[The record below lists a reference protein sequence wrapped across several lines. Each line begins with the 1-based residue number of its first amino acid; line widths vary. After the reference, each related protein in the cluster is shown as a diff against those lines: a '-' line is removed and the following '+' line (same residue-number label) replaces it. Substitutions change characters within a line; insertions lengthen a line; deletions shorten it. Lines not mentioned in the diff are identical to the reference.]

1 MRSPAMKVAL
11 ASSSQISADAGAKI
25 VRAGGN
31 AVDAALA
38 AALVS
43 AISEPGVCALGA
55 GAYLSIWPPGGQPIT
70 IDANVAIPG
79 IGLDRDRRGGGGRRI
94 FMEYGGGVET
104 VVGHGSVATPGA
116 LAGCALASENYG
128 RLPWQTLF
136 GPCINWAREGFPLS
150 LASFNYLRFSHE
162 LVFGWNPQS
171 HKALHDEQG
180 AVLPPGAAIVV
191 DGLADSLSQIA
202 EEGIDTFYRGELAH
216 AMVDDIA
223 AHEGALT
230 LADLDRYQPVAR
242 PCLCTRLGPWKI
254 ATNPAPAIG
263 GATLAAMLTLLDCE
277 HEPSATAAE
286 VARLADVQHRVL
298 AFRARELADKVD
310 CKPEIEQL
318 MALARSG
325 RLDAITA
332 PSTVHVS
339 AIDSEGLACAITMSA
354 GYGSGVMPPG
364 TGIWLNNCLGEL
376 ELNRKGLDVDP
387 PGAHLPSNMAPCVAQ
402 SRSGRIMAIGSPGAD
417 RITSAIL
424 QTLINIVHRRQ
435 SLTAAIEAPRLH
447 VENSSEGWR
456 VACEPGLPVEE
467 LALPI
472 RAFPEASMYF
482 GGVGAAV
489 LHADGRLEAAAD
501 PRRTG
506 GIASANHQ

>member
-1 MRSPAMKVAL
+1 MRVAL
-11 ASSSQISADAGAKI
+11 ASSSQISADAGAEI

-55 GAYLSIWPPGGQPIT
+55 GAYLSIWAPNGEPLT

-79 IGLDRDRRGGGGRRI
+79 LGLEEERRGLGGRKI
-94 FMEYGGGVET
+94 YMEYGGGVET
-104 VVGHGSVATPGA
+104 IVGHGSVATPGA
-116 LAGCALASENYG
+116 LAGCAHASETYG
-128 RLPWQTLF
+128 RLPWRELF
-136 GPCINWAREGFPLS
+136 GPCIHWAREGFPLS
-150 LASFNYLRFSHE
+150 LASFNYLRYAHD
-162 LVFGWNPQS
+162 LVFGWNTQS
-171 HKALHDEQG
+171 FSALHDEQG
-180 AVLPPGAAIVV
+180 TVLPPGAPVV
-191 DGLADSLSQIA
+191 VAGLADSLSLIA
-202 EEGIDTFYRGELAH
+202 EEGVDTFYRGDLAR
-216 AMVDDIA
+216 AIVADIS

-230 LADLDRYQPVAR
+230 LADLDRYRPVAR
-242 PCLCTRLGPWKI
+242 PCLSTRLGPWEI

-263 GATLAAMLTLLDCE
+263 GATLAAMLTLLDSE
-277 HEPSATAAE
+277 HAPMPQPAE
-286 VARLADVQHRVL
+286 VARMADIQHRVL
-298 AFRARELADKVD
+298 AFRAKELAEKVD
-310 CKPEIEQL
+310 CHEEIEQL
-318 MALARSG
+318 MALARAG
-325 RLDAITA
+325 HLDAMTA

-339 AIDSEGLACAITMSA
+339 AIDSDGLACAITMSA

-376 ELNRKGLDVDP
+376 ELNRRGLAVEP

-402 SRSGRIMAIGSPGAD
+402 SKSGRIMAIGSPGAD

-424 QTLINIVHRRQ
+424 QTLINLVHRRQ

-447 VENSSEGWR
+447 VENSADGWR
-456 VACEPGLPVEE
+456 AACEPGLPVAEV
-467 LALPI
+467 ALPVKI
-472 RAFPEASMYF
+472 FPEASMYF

-489 LHADGRLEAAAD
+489 LHADGSLEAAAD

-506 GIASANHQ
+506 GIASARTE